1 MPFEPSIGGRMQ
13 PAIAGYEDEAEA
25 MNNTHDPKA
34 IFLLGGTDNSGRRIA
49 ARLLIGAFRR
59 GGR

>member
-1 MPFEPSIGGRMQ
+1 MQ